1 MSPQKKSIELI
12 LNYIES
18 QLGYKIETAGLP
30 VGGGLSAEVQAAK
43 DNGTTLN
50 RQRQDRTLPLLIL
63 SKNKIQGVAMEQLF
77 GIGNL
82 LSKTTDLPQDDIV
95 QIISASVATDASP
108 VGKVGDFWIYS
119 MVIDVSIAF

>member
-18 QLGYKIETAGLP
+18 QLEYKIETAGLP
-30 VGGGLSAEVQAAK
+30 AGGGLSAEVQAAK

-77 GIGNL
+77 NIGNL
-82 LSKTTDLPQDDIV
+82 LAKTTDLPQDDIV
-95 QIISASVATDASP
+95 QIISASVATDAAP
-108 VGKVGDFWIYS
+108 VGKGGDYWIYS
-119 MVIDVSIAF
+119 MVVDVRIAF